1 VPCCVVLAA
10 TDALDLALLLEVT
23 ELQCLV
29 CHPPDIVRK
38 DATLALQQ
46 SLEVAPRSVRA
57 EFAATHGETLL
68 SIAEYL
74 VEDVLQE
81 GSGAAAAP
89 AAGPQA
95 AGQGAAG
102 GTETLPSSGRR
113 RLVGGGSPAV
123 TLVHRVS
130 WTQDTISTIG
140 VLMLKQGMDWA
151 APSETGGP
159 PELGGEH
166 CLGMAYGVCR
176 VRGSGQ

>member
-29 CHPPDIVRK
+29 CLAPEDVRK
-38 DATLALQQ
+38 DAMLALQQ
-46 SLEVAPRSVRA
+46 SLEVAPRSVRTK
-57 EFAATHGETLL
+57 FAATCGEKLL

-81 GSGAAAAP
+81 GSSTAAAP
-89 AAGPQA
+89 AASAAGQQA
-95 AGQGAAG
+95 AGKMAAG
-102 GTETLPSSGRR
+102 GTKKQPSSSSSRR
-113 RLVGGGSPAV
+113 RVGGGSPGV
-123 TLVHRVS
+123 TLMHRVS
-130 WTQDTISTIG
+130 WTQDTITTIG

-151 APSETGGP
+151 APSETSGP

-166 CLGMAYGVCR
+166 AHTELEMLILCR
-176 VRGSGQ
+176 